1 MFSQYFN
8 NSEYKM
14 ASIVLKLRSRWV
26 HCVLAALLYT
36 FAVTADVVVKAV
48 VDDAGHDANH
58 PIIWIEHKCAGHFGA
73 ATQTVQPHVTIAA
86 ALNLTVHFFI
96 PSEPAS
102 AGSNLPSREA
112 FAPIGPLSSLRC

>member
-1 MFSQYFN
+1 MVF
-8 NSEYKM
+8 
-14 ASIVLKLRSRWV
+14 IVLRLHSKFV

-73 ATQTVQPHVTIAA
+73 ATQTVQPQVTIAA
-86 ALNLTVHFFI
+86 ALTQTVHFFM
-96 PSEPAS
+96 PSEPT
-102 AGSNLPSREA
+102 LPANTLPDGKA
-112 FAPIGPLSSLRC
+112 FAPIDRLSSLRC

>member
-1 MFSQYFN
+1 MV
-8 NSEYKM
+8 
-14 ASIVLKLRSRWV
+14 SIVLKLRSKWV
-26 HCVLAALLYT
+26 HCLLAALIYT

-73 ATQTVQPHVTIAA
+73 TTQTVEPHVTIAA
-86 ALNLTVHFFI
+86 ALTLTIHYFM
-96 PSEPAS
+96 PSEPALLV
-102 AGSNLPSREA
+102 SNSLTREA